1 MKNTR
6 LILLLLISL
15 INFKT
20 VIADESF
27 NQWLDSFKIRAVK
40 SGVSKE
46 TVDLVMDKAIFL
58 PKVIEYDRY
67 QPEFYEDTKTYVG
80 KRSNKKKVVKGK
92 RIYKKNS
99 KLIEKVDQE
108 FLVEKELLLALMGIE
123 TNFGTYLG
131 KMDIISSLA
140 TLSYDKR
147 RSEFFSQ
154 ELITAL
160 KLIDNKKIDKDIL
173 YGSWAGAFG
182 NFQFMPSTISNYAVD
197 YNKNDIIELKNIEDS
212 FASAANY
219 MKKIGWKKNNHCFYR
234 VELKDNIPSKFL
246 NSSARNIKHKK
257 NFRFYKKFIK
267 NDLSD
272 IVNDKEKVAI
282 ITPDVDIIPGSQTL
296 NPAYIV
302 FSNYEKVLKW
312 NRSLRFALAVCTL
325 KDKFKDEL

>member
-1 MKNTR
+1 MKNTNI
-6 LILLLLISL
+6 ILLLLISL
-15 INFKT
+15 INFKAVT
-20 VIADESF
+20 ADETF
-27 NQWLDSFKIRAVK
+27 NQWLDNFKIRAVK
-40 SGVSKE
+40 SGISKE

-108 FLVEKELLLALMGIE
+108 FFVEKELLLALMGIE

-147 RSEFFSQ
+147 RSEFFSK

-160 KLIDNKKIDKDIL
+160 RLIDNKKIDKDIL

-182 NFQFMPSTISNYAVD
+182 NFQFMPSTISNYAID
-197 YNKNDIIELKNIEDS
+197 YNQNSVIELKNVEDS

-272 IVNDKEKVAI
+272 IVMIKKK
-282 ITPDVDIIPGSQTL
+282 L
-296 NPAYIV
+296 
-302 FSNYEKVLKW
+302 L
-312 NRSLRFALAVCTL
+312 
-325 KDKFKDEL
+325 